1 VDNLQ
6 HRIETELGLMKYG
19 QGGNW
24 RKRGG
29 SFAKSFVILEGIN
42 ERIIQD
48 SLMPVGD
55 ASGLTLACM
64 FKDLIKLKKIT
75 WCVTCH
81 SEAVLLPRYID
92 DLQVNIHVGPID
104 IFTATKFLMADAIR
118 CGKENQEK
126 KQILRRTIG
135 VELES

>member
-1 VDNLQ
+1 MQ

-19 QGGNW
+19 HGGNW

-29 SFAKSFVILEGIN
+29 TFAKTFVILEGIN
-42 ERIIQD
+42 EIIIQD
-48 SLMPVGD
+48 SLEPTSG
-55 ASGLTLACM
+55 AAGLTLADM
-64 FKDLIKLKKIT
+64 FRDLIKLEKIT

-104 IFTATKFLMADAIR
+104 IFTATKSLMADAIQ
-118 CGKENQEK
+118 CGKVNPEK
-126 KQILRRTIG
+126 KQILRHMIR